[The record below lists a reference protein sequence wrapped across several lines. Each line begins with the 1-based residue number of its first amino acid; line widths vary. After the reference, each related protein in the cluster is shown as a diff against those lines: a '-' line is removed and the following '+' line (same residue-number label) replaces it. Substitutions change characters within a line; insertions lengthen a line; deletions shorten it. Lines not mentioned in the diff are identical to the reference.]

1 MVDRFPVV
9 VKDCVTWGLLSECA
23 KKKKKKKKKK
33 KVIIQ
38 VVFGCTY
45 SCL

>member
-23 KKKKKKKKKK
+23 KKKKRKKLQYRLFLG
-33 KVIIQ
+33 VHTA
-38 VVFGCTY
+38 VCN
-45 SCL
+45 L